1 MRRGLFAP
9 KHYRAARLSTG
20 NLRTVREE
28 SSVNELRRILDED
41 AEKTARRVVRRHK
54 FGRLSDR
61 RIVMLLRPHADANG
75 LQSVRDQQLID
86 LWFNAFATHVER
98 LRGPSPA
105 P

>member
-1 MRRGLFAP
+1 
-9 KHYRAARLSTG
+9 
-20 NLRTVREE
+20 
-28 SSVNELRRILDED
+28 
-41 AEKTARRVVRRHK
+41 
-54 FGRLSDR
+54 
-61 RIVMLLRPHADANG
+61 MLLRPHADANG